1 MDAPPNLG
9 ILMEQLLKRARE
21 CAQALKKQDEIKIV
35 SHVDADGLAAASIIC
50 RALNKMEI
58 SNEIKIVK
66 KLDLPVMQSVSGANA
81 VMFTDLGSGSLDLM
95 DDLGPVCIVADHHQ
109 PAGSSEMAFHLNPHL
124 FGFNGATDLSGSG
137 ATYLIARALG
147 DNVELSDLAVVGAV
161 GDLQHVREGRLR
173 GVNRLI
179 LDEAEKNAIVRA
191 ENDLQAFG
199 RQTRPVHKLLEYASS
214 PFIPGITG
222 NSAQILE
229 LLASLNIELK
239 EEGEWK
245 KWVDL
250 SSAERRSI
258 ISALIQRCL
267 TAGMPPVR
275 VQNLVGEVYTL
286 LKEEPGTVLRDASEY
301 ATLLNATARYSFEKI
316 GVDVCLGDR
325 GGSYRKANELLL
337 MHRENL
343 VRGLNYVKQTGV
355 TTLSN
360 LQYFHAGDHILETI
374 VGIVA
379 GMCKNLEGVDR
390 HLPIV
395 GLANS
400 DEGVKVSAR
409 GTQSLV
415 ERHLNLARAMSE
427 AAHSVGGVGG
437 GHDIA
442 AGATIPEGT
451 EAEFLKNLNTLVAQ
465 QVS

>member
-1 MDAPPNLG
+1 
-9 ILMEQLLKRARE
+9 MERLLKRARK
-21 CAQALKKQDEIKIV
+21 CAQALKKHDEITII
-35 SHVDADGLAAASIIC
+35 SHVDADGLAAAGIIS
-50 RALNKMEI
+50 RALNKLEI
-58 SNEIKIVK
+58 GNEINIVK
-66 KLDLPVMQSVSGANA
+66 KLDLPVMQSVSGADA
-81 VMFTDLGSGSLDLM
+81 VIFTDLGSGSLNLM

-109 PAGSSEMAFHLNPHL
+109 PAGDSETAFHLNPHL
-124 FGFNGATDLSGSG
+124 FGLNGATDLSGAG

-161 GDLQHVREGRLR
+161 GDLQHVREGRLI

-179 LDEAEKNAIVRA
+179 LDEAEKHAIVRV
-191 ENDLQAFG
+191 EKDLLAFG
-199 RQTRPVHKLLEYASS
+199 RQTRPVHKLLEYASD

-229 LLASLNIELK
+229 LLTSLNIELK
-239 EEGEWK
+239 EAGTWK

-250 SSAERRSI
+250 NTAERRNI
-258 ISALIQRCL
+258 ISSLIQRCL
-267 TAGMPPVR
+267 SEGMPPER

-316 GVDVCLGDR
+316 GVEVCLGDR
-325 GGSYRKANELLL
+325 SRSYRKANELLVI
-337 MHRENL
+337 HRENL
-343 VRGLNYVKQTGV
+343 VRGLNFVKQTGV
-355 TTLSN
+355 KTLSN
-360 LQYFHAGDHILETI
+360 LQYFHAGRQILETI

-379 GMCKNLEGVDR
+379 GMCKNVEGVDR
-390 HLPIV
+390 HMPIV
-395 GLANS
+395 GFANS
-400 DEGVKVSAR
+400 DDGVKVSAR

-451 EAEFLKNLNTLVAQ
+451 EAEFLKNLNKLIGQ
-465 QVS
+465 QLS